1 MWLTLILPAAAHR
14 TLVRAAAV
22 LRPPSARAAHR
33 TRNLVAQ
40 EGWITG
46 VDQGGQAYY
55 FNEQLGDFRYDPP
68 PVVQQNYGGAV
79 LCRLQGISGV
89 HYWCKYA
96 LKNGDVQALSRFN
109 MLNPKVTVS
118 RVQCIVQCHDGVA
131 QLTSCGKGPT
141 LWRTGPA
148 DWVALES
155 GDQVPLLDGDLVSLD
170 CNDPEGAVFVC
181 RDEAAM
187 HQGGS
192 HLPYPWQQLVD
203 PQSGDAYY
211 SNPNTGEAQWDPPT
225 SQGGGY
231 PQQVAYPQPDSY
243 SQDDGGYPNQD
254 NYQQWS

>member
-1 MWLTLILPAAAHR
+1 M
-14 TLVRAAAV
+14 
-22 LRPPSARAAHR
+22 
-33 TRNLVAQ
+33 
-40 EGWITG
+40 
-46 VDQGGQAYY
+46 
-55 FNEQLGDFRYDPP
+55 
-68 PVVQQNYGGAV
+68 
-79 LCRLQGISGV
+79 
-89 HYWCKYA
+89 
-96 LKNGDVQALSRFN
+96 
-109 MLNPKVTVS
+109 
-118 RVQCIVQCHDGVA
+118 
-131 QLTSCGKGPT
+131 
-141 LWRTGPA
+141 
-148 DWVALES
+148 
-155 GDQVPLLDGDLVSLD
+155 PLLDGDLVSLD

-181 RDEAAM
+181 RDEAVM